1 MQFDATTEH
10 FSRGFSVIYFHSRG
24 GAWIGGPSALRD
36 GCCMTRHFL
45 LLQSR
50 GILIACCPFFPRDFA
65 WRRLKAAGKCLTGR
79 FRYRVPPLP
88 GKVWNLTSRFSRS
101 GKTRAWKNIYISSQF
116 ILCVFPTLL
125 SFIICVLLPFL
136 VSFLCP
142 TFFLVSYKIF

>member
-24 GAWIGGPSALRD
+24 GAWIGGSSALRD
-36 GCCMTRHFL
+36 GCCMTHHFL

-101 GKTRAWKNIYISSQF
+101 GKKELGKIYT
-116 ILCVFPTLL
+116 FPPNL
-125 SFIICVLLPFL
+125 SFVCFQLCCLSLFVSCFLSYCPFFVQL
-136 VSFLCP
+136 SF
-142 TFFLVSYKIF
+142 